1 MRPSPSSSPRT
12 VPRTVPRAVPRG
24 VLLAAALGSVA
35 AVLLGGCST
44 GEVTVSSIDDNPV
57 FSMPSTTATAPTT
70 TAASPTAASTTDAGT
85 TEAGT
90 ADASTTAASTT
101 ASPISTTAPSTPS
114 PTLAQ
119 PPGTRPITTTGATT
133 DPLPK
138 PLPPPNPSAKEPYV
152 EVGRISI
159 PRLGLELPLLEG
171 IALSTLD
178 RGPGHWPGTAMPGQ
192 SGNVVVAG
200 HRVSHSKPFR
210 HIDLLQPG
218 DTVTFTTPDGSFVYV
233 VTGSEVVSP
242 SALWVTDQ
250 TAAATATLF
259 ACHPPG
265 STKQRYVV
273 HLVLQSNA

>member
-1 MRPSPSSSPRT
+1 MRYSPSSSLRT
-12 VPRTVPRAVPRG
+12 VPRG
-24 VLLAAALGSVA
+24 VLLAAALSSVA
-35 AVLLGGCST
+35 ALVLGGCST

-57 FSMPSTTATAPTT
+57 FSTPSTAITPSAATAAPSTIVGST
-70 TAASPTAASTTDAGT
+70 MPASTMPASTET
-85 TEAGT
+85 T
-90 ADASTTAASTT
+90 STTAAGTTSTLAT
-101 ASPISTTAPSTPS
+101 PITPA
-114 PTLAQ
+114 PTL
-119 PPGTRPITTTGATT
+119 PRPTGTRPITTT
-133 DPLPK
+133 DPLPQ
-138 PLPPPNPSAKEPYV
+138 PAPPPNPSAKEPYV
-152 EVGRISI
+152 ELGHISI
-159 PRLGLELPLLEG
+159 PSLGLELPLLEG

-192 SGNVVVAG
+192 LGNAVIAG

-242 SALWVTDQ
+242 TALYIVDQ

>member
-1 MRPSPSSSPRT
+1 MSRSPAASSPSL
-12 VPRTVPRAVPRG
+12 ARG
-24 VLLAAALGSVA
+24 VLLASSMGFVA
-35 AVLLGGCST
+35 AFLLAGCTTSR
-44 GEVTVSSIDDNPV
+44 VTVTSLDDNPV
-57 FSMPSTTATAPTT
+57 FSVPSATVPPPASIPGTTEASSTTSSASTT
-70 TAASPTAASTTDAGT
+70 TASAATTDNPTTSAASTTVA
-85 TEAGT
+85 
-90 ADASTTAASTT
+90 
-101 ASPISTTAPSTPS
+101 
-114 PTLAQ
+114 TL
-119 PPGTRPITTTGATT
+119 PGVTT
-133 DPLPK
+133 DPLPT

-192 SGNVVVAG
+192 PGNVVVAG

-242 SALWVTDQ
+242 SALWVIDQ
-250 TAAATATLF
+250 TAAPTATLF